1 MKYSIALLDDEI
13 LSLEATKGI
22 IDNYFSD
29 FNIIGTFNNPL
40 EALKVLSTTPCD
52 ILICDVRMP
61 GMNGLEFVQ
70 TLRSFQSP
78 HVIFLTGFDKYAI
91 QAIKAAA
98 FDYLLKPLTPQSLG
112 ESLKRLKDTERNK
125 SDLSDLSSGK
135 LFDRLLVNRNDKMI
149 LLEYRDINRLYAN
162 GPYTHIY
169 LTNDEQVVATKPMK
183 YFDQALTDKGFIRPH
198 RAHIFNVYNISEVRK
213 GSDGNGVVSFKKGKE
228 VYITQECKNQLTRH
242 ISLMHSQNLDS

>member
-40 EALKVLSTTPCD
+40 EAMKVLSNTPCD
-52 ILICDVRMP
+52 ILISDVHMP
-61 GMNGLEFVQ
+61 GMNGLDFVQ
-70 TLRSFQSP
+70 MLRRFQSP
-78 HVIFLTGFDKYAI
+78 HVIFLTGFDEYAI
-91 QAIKAAA
+91 QAIKAGV

-112 ESLKRLKDTERNK
+112 ESLKRLKDAERMK
-125 SDLSDLSSGK
+125 SDLSSGK
-135 LFDRLLVNRNDKMI
+135 QFERLLVNRNDKLI

-169 LTNDEQVVATKPMK
+169 MTNDEQVVATKPMK
-183 YFDQALTDKGFIRPH
+183 HFEQTMTGRGFIRPH
-198 RAHIFNVYNISEVRK
+198 RAHMFNVNNITEVRK
-213 GSDGNGVVSFKKGKE
+213 DSDGNGVVSFKLGKE
-228 VYITQECKNQLTRH
+228 VFITQECKNQLTRH
-242 ISLMHSQNLDS
+242 ISIMYSHNLVE